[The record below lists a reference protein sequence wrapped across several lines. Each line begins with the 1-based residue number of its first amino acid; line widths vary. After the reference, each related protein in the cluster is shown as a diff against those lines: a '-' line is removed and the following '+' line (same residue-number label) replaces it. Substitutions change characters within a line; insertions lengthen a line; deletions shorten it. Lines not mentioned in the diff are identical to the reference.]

1 MNATSEPAPPVGTRS
16 GEPPGEPP
24 GGQAVDRRPAGRPWS
39 GLALGALTTLFL
51 LFGIGALGIVGDGGR
66 ADLAYL
72 AAAGVAIVG
81 VLAARLRPRGSALA
95 LGAAAAVVV
104 AVALGVLVVG
114 LPADA
119 SALDV
124 VGISAMYAGLFAA
137 AAWLC
142 LRADPSPGA
151 GRRTRSG

>member
-1 MNATSEPAPPVGTRS
+1 MSSPSHAGAPPPTTDGL
-16 GEPPGEPP
+16 PG
-24 GGQAVDRRPAGRPWS
+24 RRPAGRPWS

-51 LFGIGALGIVGDGGR
+51 LFGIGALGIVGGGGTS
-66 ADLAYL
+66 DLAFL
-72 AAAGVAIVG
+72 TAPAVAVVG

-124 VGISAMYAGLFAA
+124 VGISAMYAGLFAVA
-137 AAWLC
+137 GWLC
-142 LRADPSPGA
+142 LRADRSPG
-151 GRRTRSG
+151 RRIGSD

>member
-1 MNATSEPAPPVGTRS
+1 MTADVPTWPTS
-16 GEPPGEPP
+16 
-24 GGQAVDRRPAGRPWS
+24 RRPA
-39 GLALGALTTLFL
+39 
-51 LFGIGALGIVGDGGR
+51 
-66 ADLAYL
+66 
-72 AAAGVAIVG
+72 VAVVG

-104 AVALGVLVVG
+104 AVALGVLAVG

-137 AAWLC
+137 AGWLC
-142 LRADPSPGA
+142 LRADRP
-151 GRRTRSG
+151 